1 MKNPYIVYKCW
12 ALVPWRTRRTLL
24 CDLCNKVS
32 SLLRYDTCFFFLLV
46 FWFLNHTDTKTKK
59 NKIILTFFSQPTHPY
74 LKMSSNE
81 KIFQKNTPFS
91 EKGCFKNVLLL
102 AWFYRCMPSPATKLN
117 ITLLVS
123 GYWFMTFT
131 KRGGG
136 QKVLCN
142 FAGGFQW
149 WTGKVFIFLTLCK
162 SLFHM

>member
-1 MKNPYIVYKCW
+1 MKNPYIVYRCW
-12 ALVPWRTRRTLL
+12 ALVPSCFVIYVARRQAYWGMTH
-24 CDLCNKVS
+24 NV
-32 SLLRYDTCFFFLLV
+32 FFFASILI
-46 FWFLNHTDTKTKK
+46 WYHTDTKTKK
-59 NKIILTFFSQPTHPY
+59 NKIILTFFTQPTHPY
-74 LKMSSNE
+74 LKISSIE
-81 KIFQKNTPFS
+81 KKFQKNTPFS

-102 AWFYRCMPSPATKLN
+102 AWFYRCMPPPATKLN

-149 WTGKVFIFLTLCK
+149 WMGKLFIFLTQCK

>member
-1 MKNPYIVYKCW
+1 M
-12 ALVPWRTRRTLL
+12 
-24 CDLCNKVS
+24 
-32 SLLRYDTCFFFLLV
+32 FFFLLV

-102 AWFYRCMPSPATKLN
+102 AWFYRCMPPPATKLN

-123 GYWFMTFT
+123 GYWLIYDFHK
-131 KRGGG
+131 KRRGSKSFV
-136 QKVLCN
+136 QLCRWFPMMNGESVYFPDPVQISFPYVN
-142 FAGGFQW
+142 FSN
-149 WTGKVFIFLTLCK
+149 VFLTGYW
-162 SLFHM
+162 